1 MHFRYPRKMDS
12 CSSRLLLCGLRPQQ
26 KERDFAPV
34 HFNLDTAEIISCSFC
49 FKIITMIFGFI
60 STLCTANPHPA
71 ASVLLSELQIPAVLC
86 SGVLRE
92 QGH

>member
-49 FKIITMIFGFI
+49 F
-60 STLCTANPHPA
+60 
-71 ASVLLSELQIPAVLC
+71 
-86 SGVLRE
+86 
-92 QGH
+92 